1 MERSTKTGLG
11 VSKQVYRNEPEKPKV
26 KGEVQGKGDVASLW
40 AMTSS
45 HLLTAH
51 GALYQGANLPG
62 IAGGK
67 GIVKNNDAYVDDVD
81 TFASS
86 MENGIEVAGAVCT
99 KLTQGAQAWSN
110 VQDVVAASTAFH
122 KCLLSILSYKN
133 KGGSLTI
140 NYDYKYSMYLYD
152 VKGAPSLIKMQSPDK
167 PNDGLGFRHA
177 PDVNQ

>member
-1 MERSTKTGLG
+1 MERSIKTGLG
-11 VSKQVYRNEPEKPKV
+11 VSKQVYRNEPGKPKV

-62 IAGGK
+62 IVGGK

-86 MENGIEVAGAVCT
+86 MENGIEVAGEVCT
-99 KLTQGAQAWSN
+99 KLTRGAQAWSN

-177 PDVNQ
+177 PDGNQ